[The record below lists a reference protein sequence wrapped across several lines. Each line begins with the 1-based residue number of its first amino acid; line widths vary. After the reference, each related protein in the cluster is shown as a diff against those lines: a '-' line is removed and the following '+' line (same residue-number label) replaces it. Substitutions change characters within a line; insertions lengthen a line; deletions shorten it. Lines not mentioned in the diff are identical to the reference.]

1 MDVTVTLDENLLG
14 KRQAEWAH
22 WLAHPQENPLLPD
35 DSGQLNGAGSTIQNE
50 LCVYSQLQPQHSEG
64 LLHSGIIVTRRPCAS
79 VFDLT
84 SAEVSGV
91 HALLAE
97 VRAHLDATVR
107 PDGYTVGWNVFPAG
121 GAHIPHVHL
130 HVIPRWNTDASAGA
144 GLRYFLKAAVAASER
159 RPENEAAAPALPA
172 SEVLS

>member
-1 MDVTVTLDENLLG
+1 MKVTVNLDGTLLQ
-14 KRQAEWAH
+14 KREEEWRSF
-22 WLAHPQENPLLPD
+22 LAHPNENPLVPD
-35 DSGQLNGAGSTIQNE
+35 AAGRLGGEGWTIQND
-50 LCVYSQLQPQHSEG
+50 LCVYSQLQPQYAEG
-64 LLHSGIIVTRRPCAS
+64 LPFSGIIVTKRPCTT

-84 SAEVSGV
+84 PEEAAAT

-97 VRAHLDATVR
+97 VRAHLDAVVR

-144 GLRYFLKAAVAASER
+144 GLRFFLKEAAREAERRR
-159 RPENEAAAPALPA
+159 RPEQFTLPD
-172 SEVLS
+172 ST